1 MSSSLSPEGSAIATD
16 PPEDRS
22 RRKFKTRAQALK
34 VAGVVRKVAFTEVA
48 KDVWEDIEE
57 E

>member
-1 MSSSLSPEGSAIATD
+1 MSSSLSQEGSAIATD
-16 PPEDRS
+16 PPGDRS
-22 RRKFKTRAQALK
+22 RRKFKTRAQTLK
-34 VAGVVRKVAFTEVA
+34 AAGVVRKVAFMEVA